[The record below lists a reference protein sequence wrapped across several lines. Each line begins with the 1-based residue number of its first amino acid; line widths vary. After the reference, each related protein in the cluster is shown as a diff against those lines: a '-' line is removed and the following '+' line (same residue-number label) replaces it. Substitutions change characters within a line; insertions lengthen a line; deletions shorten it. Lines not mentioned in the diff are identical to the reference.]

1 MNIER
6 LVQVEYERPDVGP
19 ALSIGRIRESS
30 EHLVLIQQ
38 WMVGYDLC
46 NYVVIP
52 KSLVKKTI
60 DIKLK

>member
-1 MNIER
+1 MDIER

-19 ALSIGRIRESS
+19 ALSMGRIRESP

-38 WMVGYDLC
+38 WVVGYDLC

-52 KSLVKKTI
+52 KRLVKKTI
-60 DIKLK
+60 DINFK